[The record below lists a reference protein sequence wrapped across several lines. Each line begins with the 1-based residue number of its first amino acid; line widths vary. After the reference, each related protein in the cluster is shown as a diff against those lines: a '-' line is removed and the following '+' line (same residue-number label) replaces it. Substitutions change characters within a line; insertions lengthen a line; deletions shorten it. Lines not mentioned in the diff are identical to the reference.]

1 MENIMNS
8 KQKSLDLKKKKEK
21 KKSYD
26 SADNLF
32 LHP

>member
-8 KQKSLDLKKKKEK
+8 KQKSLELKK